1 MEGSGLDF
9 GGFWDAQVAPGWPQ
23 GFQIPRKIVFKT
35 TAFGRSN
42 LNAKNFDFGTLL
54 PLGMGMGEIWE
65 DLGEIWERFWRGL
78 GIRANKHEFQDGS
91 KTVTGVCHGEEDR
104 KAFDIF
110 V

>member
-1 MEGSGLDF
+1 M
-9 GGFWDAQVAPGWPQ
+9 
-23 GFQIPRKIVFKT
+23 FKT
-35 TAFGRSN
+35 LAMICTFSLWSCQNHSFGSAGYGGH
-42 LNAKNFDFGTLL
+42 L
-54 PLGMGMGEIWE
+54 E